1 MSTVITGL
9 FENASQATLAI
20 YRLEA
25 LGINEADI
33 SIVANNS
40 YAKDDFAVDEGT
52 KAAEGGLIGS
62 ASGGVLAAIIG
73 GFTAVGSVATGGAG
87 LLVAG
92 PLVAAFA
99 AGGAG
104 AAIGGTFGAAIG
116 ALIPEHE
123 IKFYEDAIEK
133 GSILIGVKY
142 NSDNKN
148 SIEEVLESAGASNVS
163 KA

>member
-1 MSTVITGL
+1 M
-9 FENASQATLAI
+9 
-20 YRLEA
+20 
-25 LGINEADI
+25 
-33 SIVANNS
+33 
-40 YAKDDFAVDEGT
+40 
-52 KAAEGGLIGS
+52 IGA

>member
-1 MSTVITGL
+1 MSSVITGL

-52 KAAEGGLIGS
+52 KAAEGGLIGA

>member
-52 KAAEGGLIGS
+52 KAAEGGLIGA

>member
-1 MSTVITGL
+1 MSSVITGL

-25 LGINEADI
+25 LGVNEADI

-52 KAAEGGLIGS
+52 KAAEGGLIGA

-73 GFTAVGSVATGGAG
+73 GFTAVGSVTTGGAG

>member
-1 MSTVITGL
+1 MSSVITGL

-25 LGINEADI
+25 MGVNEADI

-40 YAKDDFAVDEGT
+40 YTKEDFAVDEGT
-52 KAAEGGLIGS
+52 KAAEGGIVG
-62 ASGGVLAAIIG
+62 ATSGGVLAAIIG
-73 GFTAVGSVATGGAG
+73 GFTAVGTVASGGVG

-104 AAIGGTFGAAIG
+104 AAVGGTLGAAIG
-116 ALIPEHE
+116 AFIPEHE
-123 IKFYEDAIEK
+123 IKYYEDAIEK
-133 GSILIGVKY
+133 GSILVGVKY

-148 SIEEVLESAGASNVS
+148 SIEELLENAGATNVS

>member
-25 LGINEADI
+25 LGVNEADI

-52 KAAEGGLIGS
+52 KAAEGGLIGA

-133 GSILIGVKY
+133 GSVLIGVKY

-148 SIEEVLESAGASNVS
+148 SIEEVLKSAGASNVS

>member
-9 FENASQATLAI
+9 FDNASQATLAI

-25 LGINEADI
+25 LGVSEADI
-33 SIVANNS
+33 SIVANDS
-40 YAKDDFAVDEGT
+40 YTKEDFAVDEGT
-52 KAAEGGLIGS
+52 KAAEGGLLGA

-73 GFTAVGSVATGGAG
+73 GFTAVGAVASGGAG

-92 PLVAAFA
+92 PLVSALA
-99 AGGAG
+99 AGGGG
-104 AAIGGTFGAAIG
+104 AAVGGTLGAAIG
-116 ALIPEHE
+116 AFIPEHE
-123 IKFYEDAIEK
+123 IKYYEDAIEK
-133 GSILIGVKY
+133 GSILVGVKY

-148 SIEEVLESAGASNVS
+148 SVEEILDNAGASKVS

>member
-25 LGINEADI
+25 LGVNEADI

-52 KAAEGGLIGS
+52 KTAEGGLIGA

-148 SIEEVLESAGASNVS
+148 SIKEVLESAGASNVS

>member
-25 LGINEADI
+25 LGVNEADI

-52 KAAEGGLIGS
+52 KAAEGGLIGA